1 MQCTWSVL
9 YSNRKQKKNTV
20 FSLKYLK
27 IIDIF
32 NPIEIKKIKKDLW
45 LYSTLIFFMLIFTQM
60 ERYMMVGWLVY
71 GV

>member
-32 NPIEIKKIKKDLW
+32 NPIEIKKIKKRPVTIQYFDF
-45 LYSTLIFFMLIFTQM
+45 LYAYIHTNGKV
-60 ERYMMVGWLVY
+60 YVGWLVY